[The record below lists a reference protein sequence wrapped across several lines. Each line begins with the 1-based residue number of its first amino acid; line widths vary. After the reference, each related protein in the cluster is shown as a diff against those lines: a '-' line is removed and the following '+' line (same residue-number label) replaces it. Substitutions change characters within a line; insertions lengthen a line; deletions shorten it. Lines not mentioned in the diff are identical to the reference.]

1 MAAVLNC
8 GGDPVKSAL
17 ATVGMLCLVVGTARA
32 DDTVRLNGSQA
43 ATVNLKGSATQDAET
58 ISVFHGRLFGC
69 CRGCCAPVVCCPPPP
84 TVYYGCTGC
93 AGGYGGYSM
102 GAVAPGYG
110 YAAAPR
116 QQMYAP
122 AYAFDPREAF
132 QFQYP
137 TQQPRAIVALP
148 RLGLQFSLGESPDV
162 LTSRYS
168 NQYRPSPMP
177 RDEQPAQP
185 PFQAQPDQFRYDGGP
200 AAPVPMPGNL
210 RPLPNVAPQTPTL
223 NNRVKAN
230 VPQQSWLAYGER
242 QNSASDSQLVRTRAR

>member
-1 MAAVLNC
+1 MKSVL
-8 GGDPVKSAL
+8 A
-17 ATVGMLCLVVGTARA
+17 ATVGILCLTVGTVRG

-43 ATVNLKGSATQDAET
+43 DTVNLKGSKSEDADT

-102 GAVAPGYG
+102 SPVAPTYG

-116 QQMYAP
+116 RQMPAP
-122 AYAFDPREAF
+122 AYAFDPRESF

-137 TQQPRAIVALP
+137 AQQPRAIVALP
-148 RLGLQFSLGESPDV
+148 RLGLQFSLGDSPDV

-168 NQYRPSPMP
+168 NQYRPTPLP
-177 RDEQPAQP
+177 RDEQPALP
-185 PFQAQPDQFRYDGGP
+185 PFQMQPDQYRYDGGP
-200 AAPVPMPGNL
+200 SSPIPMPGNL
-210 RPLPNVAPQTPTL
+210 RPLPSVAPTAPAM
-223 NNRVKAN
+223 NNRVKATGAR
-230 VPQQSWLAYGER
+230 QDWLAYGDR
-242 QNSASDSQLVRTRAR
+242 PSSPGDSQLVRTRDR